1 MRRGFHRFLSH
12 SLQLLVDC
20 RSVREDEK
28 SKGYER
34 LEHPEG
40 EAQVDFGVM
49 EAVHEGENVDVNALI
64 VSFSAIN
71 MVFIVHLPSEYQE
84 CFLSELN

>member
-1 MRRGFHRFLSH
+1 
-12 SLQLLVDC
+12 
-20 RSVREDEK
+20 
-28 SKGYER
+28 
-34 LEHPEG
+34 
-40 EAQVDFGVM
+40 M
-49 EAVHEGENVDVNALI
+49 EAVHEGENVDVHALI